1 MQRKAREDT
10 RTKLTLTKPFF
21 NILQTIIDFF
31 KIQFTGSTNCSAVKK
46 KLFYI
51 LKFNLLF
58 IWFTTSSLLCCS
70 VKQMTRSSVTSHVK
84 VAPGHVIRP
93 EIRRQGYITMSTVNC
108 LNARRGGGRSRMFSP
123 SDSRSGRGLGW
134 SLALPIAYVAGAG
147 IFVGRKEKIRGRARE
162 GRKGEGASS
171 LLRVFPSRGLEK
183 KIIITGACY
192 AGYSST

>member
-1 MQRKAREDT
+1 
-10 RTKLTLTKPFF
+10 
-21 NILQTIIDFF
+21 
-31 KIQFTGSTNCSAVKK
+31 
-46 KLFYI
+46 
-51 LKFNLLF
+51 
-58 IWFTTSSLLCCS
+58 
-70 VKQMTRSSVTSHVK
+70 MTRSSVTSHVK

-134 SLALPIAYVAGAG
+134 SLALPIAYLAGAG
-147 IFVGRKEKIRGRARE
+147 IFVGRKEKIRGRSRE

-183 KIIITGACY
+183 KKNNWRLLRRLLFHLMVLCDCAELN
-192 AGYSST
+192 STTN